1 MNVMYFPNLLPSHDD
16 RPVCSNM
23 MSRIDDLAPSDSKT
37 NAIVN
42 LLADGTYH
50 TVIAISAL
58 CGQFKTEA
66 KAKSFV
72 SSLTEAQHGML
83 RTLAEWKQK
92 RRLK

>member
-1 MNVMYFPNLLPSHDD
+1 MTVTYFPNLPPSYDD
-16 RPVCSNM
+16 RPICSKM
-23 MSRIDDLAPSDSKT
+23 MSRIDDLAPSDSNA

-66 KAKSFV
+66 KANSFV
-72 SSLTEAQHGML
+72 SSLSEAQQGML
-83 RTLAEWKQK
+83 KTLAEWKK
-92 RRLK
+92 MRRLV